1 MKSEKLPP
9 TASRL
14 LEASIELRSIAYLI
28 QTQGRLTD
36 VPLDIEDIHYG
47 LGRLLGRLA
56 SKIRRISNELDE
68 NQQR

>member
-1 MKSEKLPP
+1 MKSNNLPAP
-9 TASRL
+9 AGRL

-28 QTQGRLTD
+28 QTQGRPTD

-56 SKIRRISNELDE
+56 TKIRRISNELDE
-68 NQQR
+68 SRLR